1 MSEFHALPTKNLKRR
16 SLDCLHNKAMEI
28 TAFKICTCLVPLPQ
42 PHRTASG
49 VVAASPLVLLTI
61 ETDEGTQ
68 GHSMLFTYTPAALKP
83 TADLLRGME
92 ALVVGQTLAPASL
105 SQSLHARFRLLGT
118 QGLVGMA
125 LAGIDMA
132 LWDALARSQNLPL
145 YALLG
150 AAPKP
155 LKPYGAIGYDG
166 VAGSADAATQLAKQG
181 FQGIKAKIGYPTLE
195 EELAVIRAMRQAA
208 GDAMAIM
215 VDYNQSLSPQEAARR
230 LQALDAEG
238 LTWIEEP
245 VLAHDYAAF
254 VELARATRTP
264 LQAGENWWGPLDF
277 RHAFNAG
284 VRELVMPDAMKCGG
298 ITGWQQIASMAA
310 VYGASLSSHLWPE
323 VSAHLLCA
331 SPTAHWLEYA
341 DWWNPILKEP
351 LRIANGWVEMSDA
364 PGSGVEFN
372 LVAVE
377 KYAT

>member
-1 MSEFHALPTKNLKRR
+1 
-16 SLDCLHNKAMEI
+16 LHSVHNEAMKI
-28 TAFKICTCLVPLPQ
+28 TAFHIRTCLVPLSQ

-49 VVAASPLVLLTI
+49 VVAASPLVLLTVD
-61 ETDEGTQ
+61 TDAGVQ
-68 GHSMLFTYTPAALKP
+68 GHSVLFTYTPAALKP

-105 SQSLHARFRLLGT
+105 WQSLHARFRLLGT

-132 LWDALARSQNLPL
+132 LWDVLARAQELPL

-166 VAGSADAATQLAKQG
+166 VAGSADAAAALAKQG

-195 EELAVIRAMRQAA
+195 EDIAVIRAMRQAA
-208 GDAMAIM
+208 GDQMAIM
-215 VDYNQSLSPQEAARR
+215 VDYNQSLSPLEAARR
-230 LQALDAEG
+230 LQALDGEG

-245 VLAHDYAAF
+245 VLAHDYAAL

-284 VRELVMPDAMKCGG
+284 VRELVMPDVMKCGG
-298 ITGWQQIASMAA
+298 VTGWQQIASMAA
-310 VYGASLSSHLWPE
+310 VYGAPLSSHLWPE

-331 SPTAHWLEYA
+331 SPAAHWLEYA

-351 LRIANGWVEMSDA
+351 LRISHGMVDMSDA

-372 LVAVE
+372 LAAVE
-377 KYAT
+377 KYAV